1 MFIRC
6 GKGRGREGAGG
17 AGRCMGRGSDA
28 NPVAQRF
35 AHGRWGGG
43 QRTSGV
49 RFAGSF
55 GSFVLGGVGSSSQN
69 GNGRKVTAAKREK
82 QSKENK
88 MTRTAKKGKKWNTPG
103 ARLPRP
109 AFPALSSQRQAC
121 RHTRERCTERKRDKT
136 DWQRK
141 KINLKNGEKYEM
153 ADLGQKVLWRRRRH
167 HRQKRRRLR

>member
-1 MFIRC
+1 MRK
-6 GKGRGREGAGG
+6 GEGEGGSGRGRGGAWGEGLMPIRLRKGSLTGAGAADSG
-17 AGRCMGRGSDA
+17 PRACDSRVPSARSYSGESAARLRMEMGEKSLLQRGKTKQREQSDT
-28 NPVAQRF
+28 N
-35 AHGRWGGG
+35 
-43 QRTSGV
+43 S
-49 RFAGSF
+49 
-55 GSFVLGGVGSSSQN
+55 
-69 GNGRKVTAAKREK
+69 
-82 QSKENK
+82 
-88 MTRTAKKGKKWNTPG
+88 KKGKKNGTHG

>member
-1 MFIRC
+1 MRK
-6 GKGRGREGAGG
+6 GEGEGGSGRGRGGAWGEGLMPIRLRKGSLTGAG
-17 AGRCMGRGSDA
+17 AAD
-28 NPVAQRF
+28 
-35 AHGRWGGG
+35 
-43 QRTSGV
+43 SGPRACDSRV
-49 RFAGSF
+49 PSARSYSGDRQLVSEW
-55 GSFVLGGVGSSSQN
+55 
-69 GNGRKVTAAKREK
+69 KWAKSHCWKEEK

-88 MTRTAKKGKKWNTPG
+88 VTRTAKKGKKWNTPG